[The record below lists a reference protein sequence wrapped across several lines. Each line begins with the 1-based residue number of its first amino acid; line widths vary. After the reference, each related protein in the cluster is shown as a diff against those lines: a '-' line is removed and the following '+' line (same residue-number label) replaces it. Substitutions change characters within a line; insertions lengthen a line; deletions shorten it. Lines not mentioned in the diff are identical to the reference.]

1 MSSSTTTVPSR
12 RWTGSP
18 ARFLHVTRPVIFPCL
33 FIGLTILTIGLIWG
47 LCRAPA
53 DWQQGETVRIMYL
66 HVPMAW
72 LASADY
78 VLLALC
84 GLLCMVWRHPL
95 AGIMALEA
103 GPLGA
108 TATALCLI
116 TGSLWGK
123 PGWGTWWVWDAR
135 LTSMLVLFFLYIG
148 HILII
153 RAFDD
158 PVRGQRAAALLALA
172 GVVDLPIIKFS
183 VQWWNTLHQ
192 PDSITLTGAP
202 TMSMSMFYPLLICA
216 TGFTLTGIALLLIRT
231 RATLLERRAQSLA
244 LREPLV

>member
-1 MSSSTTTVPSR
+1 
-12 RWTGSP
+12 
-18 ARFLHVTRPVIFPCL
+18 
-33 FIGLTILTIGLIWG
+33 
-47 LCRAPA
+47 
-53 DWQQGETVRIMYL
+53 
-66 HVPMAW
+66 
-72 LASADY
+72 
-78 VLLALC
+78 
-84 GLLCMVWRHPL
+84 
-95 AGIMALEA
+95 
-103 GPLGA
+103 
-108 TATALCLI
+108 
-116 TGSLWGK
+116 
-123 PGWGTWWVWDAR
+123 
-135 LTSMLVLFFLYIG
+135 MLVLFFLYIG